1 MNFKFLQNLH
11 YEQEKVLDYFN
22 QMKQFLFHIIFT
34 KIFTIFLIFFFFLL
48 FLKQIQ
54 NITKLFLKN

>member
-34 KIFTIFLIFFFFLL
+34 KIFTIFLIFFFL
-48 FLKQIQ
+48 FIIFKA
-54 NITKLFLKN
+54 NTKYN